1 MNSRLLSIGIPVTA
15 FVLTVAFQLWRQRSE
30 NLLPPGPPDA
40 PPAATA
46 GATPPPAETARQA
59 RVAPPAAAA
68 VAPVDSALSA
78 AAGSSMFTAVPGNQ
92 VPVRLAF
99 HSRDGQPGLSAIM
112 INMSEDDLDARVEAV
127 NPTTHLRSV
136 VDVSLHGHQRKT
148 LTDAG
153 LEVAEGSQV
162 TVESPPYRA
171 FVVQAQ

>member
-1 MNSRLLSIGIPVTA
+1 MVTA
-15 FVLTVAFQLWRQRSE
+15 
-30 NLLPPGPPDA
+30 DA
-40 PPAATA
+40 
-46 GATPPPAETARQA
+46 
-59 RVAPPAAAA
+59 
-68 VAPVDSALSA
+68 
-78 AAGSSMFTAVPGNQ
+78 GNQ

-99 HSRDGQPGLSAIM
+99 HARDGQPGLSAIM
-112 INMSEDDLDARVEAV
+112 INMSADDLDARVEAV

-162 TVESPPYRA
+162 TVESPPYRD

>member
-1 MNSRLLSIGIPVTA
+1 MNSRFLAIGIPVTA

-30 NLLPPGPPDA
+30 NPLAPDPPDA

-59 RVAPPAAAA
+59 RVAPPVAA
-68 VAPVDSALSA
+68 APVDSALSA
-78 AAGSSMFTAVPGNQ
+78 SVGSSMFTAVPGNQ

-162 TVESPPYRA
+162 TVESPPYRN